1 MLYTLLTNSNSYLDP
16 LIDVEQI
23 DRLVG
28 EVSDETIELHIE
40 LNNAPPLIQGR
51 VQRASKCDFSKRY
64 TRAAGLHNS

>member
-28 EVSDETIELHIE
+28 EVSDETVELPVI
-40 LNNAPPLIQGR
+40 IFW
-51 VQRASKCDFSKRY
+51 SIS
-64 TRAAGLHNS
+64 